1 MLKNYSK
8 YSLFKPIVLGLL
20 IGIAGVFLNII
31 PLGPELEENFGLGVL
46 FGLRGVRQAPADVV
60 IVSIDRE
67 SAKAFNLPEDPR
79 KWPRSVHTGLV
90 EKLYSGGAAVIAF
103 DVTFTEKKSSRED
116 NLFGEALKKTR
127 NTVLCEALKVENVAL
142 GEETGLPHGELNIT
156 KILTASPPLLQCAA
170 ASAPFPIPKVPN
182 KVTQYW
188 TFATA
193 AADKPTLPVVAFQIY
208 AMQEYDD
215 FINLLNKA
223 SPYEAGTIPANKNE
237 VLNSRGVENLMHNI
251 RHIFQADP
259 SIAEKMRKE
268 LRASISPFSDSKKY
282 QIIDS
287 LISIYA
293 DKSNSQ
299 YLNFYGPARTITTIP
314 YYKMLNTRG
323 KSSAIVQSPDIS
335 GKAVFVGL
343 SQLSPIDQKESF
355 YTVYSESGGVDLS
368 GIEIMATAFANLTE
382 DMPLRPINFRFY
394 LALIFSLGAVYGFIC
409 KKFTTPAS
417 FYSLIGITTA
427 YMIFSV
433 YEFKNGGIW
442 FPVITPVFL
451 GPTAALFSGL
461 LWNYLDVKRERQN
474 IRKALGFYLPD
485 SVADR
490 LAHDINDIH
499 SSHKIVF
506 GICLST
512 DAEQY
517 SSLAETMD
525 PKELGDFMNRYY
537 EIIFG
542 PVKQHRGTISD
553 VVGDAVLAVWIAPH
567 PEKMLK
573 HRACMAA
580 LDISEAIQKFNKES
594 ERFKLPTRI
603 GLHSGNIMIGN
614 IGAVDHYEYRPV
626 GDIVNTASRI
636 EGLNKYLSTKILVT
650 EEVISHLEGF
660 FTRKIGEFKLA
671 GKTKPVAIYE
681 LVCKLEDC
689 DERQMTAYKV
699 FADALGAFTRRLWD
713 EAIDGFQNTI
723 EILGEDGP
731 SNFYIK
737 LCKYDKEHEPGELWD
752 GVVRMEY
759 K

>member
-1 MLKNYSK
+1 
-8 YSLFKPIVLGLL
+8 LF
-20 IGIAGVFLNII
+20 A
-31 PLGPELEENFGLGVL
+31 
-46 FGLRGVRQAPADVV
+46 LRGVRQAPADVV

-67 SAKAFNLPEDPR
+67 SAEAFNLPDDPR
-79 KWPRSVHTGLV
+79 KWPRSIHKSLV
-90 EKLYSGGAAVIAF
+90 EKLHSGGAAVIAF
-103 DVTFTEKKSSRED
+103 DVMFAEQNSSRED
-116 NLFGEALKKTR
+116 NLFAEALKKTR
-127 NTVLCEALKVENVAL
+127 NTVLCESLRVENVAL
-142 GEETGLPHGELNIT
+142 GEDGSLPPGELKIT
-156 KILTASPPLLQCAA
+156 KVLTPLPALLQCAA

-208 AMQEYDD
+208 AMRVYDD
-215 FINLLNKA
+215 FVDLLNKA
-223 SPYEAGTIPANKNE
+223 SPYQAGKFPASSDE
-237 VLNSRGVENLMHNI
+237 VMNARGVENLMHNI
-251 RHIFQADP
+251 RRIFQDDP

-268 LRASISPFSDSKKY
+268 LRRSISPFSDTKKY
-282 QIIDS
+282 KMIDS
-287 LISIYA
+287 LINIYA
-293 DKSNSQ
+293 NNSNSQ

-314 YYKMLNTRG
+314 YYQMLNVQG
-323 KSSAIVQSPDIS
+323 KSSGTREPPDLR

-355 YTVYSESGGVDLS
+355 YTVYSQSRGVDIS
-368 GIEIMATAFANLTE
+368 GIEIVATAFANLTE
-382 DMPLRPINFRFY
+382 NLPVHPVNFRFY
-394 LALIFSLGAVYGFIC
+394 LALIFSLNAIYGFIC
-409 KKFTTPAS
+409 KKFTTGVS
-417 FYSLIGITTA
+417 FYSLIGIATV
-427 YMIFSV
+427 YLIFSV
-433 YEFKNGGIW
+433 YEFKNYGIW
-442 FPVITPVFL
+442 YPVITPVVF
-451 GPTAALFSGL
+451 GPILALFSGL

-485 SVADR
+485 SLADQ
-490 LAHDINDIH
+490 LADGINDIH

-517 SSLAETMD
+517 SSLAEIMD

-542 PVKQHRGTISD
+542 PVKQHSGIISD
-553 VVGDAVLAVWIAPH
+553 VVGDSVLAIWVAPH

-573 HRACMAA
+573 HEACMAA
-580 LDISEAIQKFNKES
+580 LDISEAMQRFNKGS
-594 ERFKLPTRI
+594 EQFKLPTRI
-603 GLHSGNIMIGN
+603 GLHSGNILLGN
-614 IGAVDHYEYRPV
+614 VGAIDHYEYRPV

-636 EGLNKYLSTKILVT
+636 EGLNKYLNTHILVS
-650 EEVISHLEGF
+650 EEVINHLEGF

-689 DERQMTAYKV
+689 DERQMMAHKI
-699 FADALGAFTRRLWD
+699 FADALQAFTRRSWD
-713 EAIDGFQNTI
+713 EAIDGFQKTI
-723 EILGEDGP
+723 EILGKDGP

>member
-1 MLKNYSK
+1 VIIN
-8 YSLFKPIVLGLL
+8 
-20 IGIAGVFLNII
+20 IA
-31 PLGPELEENFGLGVL
+31 PLGPELEENFGLDVL
-46 FGLRGVRQAPADVV
+46 FSLRGVRQAPADVV

-67 SAKAFNLPEDPR
+67 SAEAFNLPEDPR
-79 KWPRSVHTGLV
+79 KWPRSIHRNLV

-116 NLFGEALKKTR
+116 NLFAEALKKTR

-142 GEETGLPHGELNIT
+142 GEETGLPRGELNIT
-156 KILTASPPLLQCAA
+156 KVLTASPQLLQCAA

-188 TFATA
+188 TFSTA

-208 AMQEYDD
+208 AMQAYDD

-223 SPYEAGTIPANKNE
+223 SPYQARTIPANRNE
-237 VLNSRGVENLMHNI
+237 VLNSRGVENLIHSI
-251 RHIFQADP
+251 RYIFQADP
-259 SIAEKMRKE
+259 SIAEKMREE
-268 LRASISPFSDSKKY
+268 LRRSISPFSDTKKY

-299 YLNFYGPARTITTIP
+299 YLNFYGPARTIKTVP
-314 YYKMLNTRG
+314 YYKMLGAKG
-323 KSSAIVQSPDIS
+323 KSSATFQTPDVS

-382 DMPLRPINFRFY
+382 DVPVQPINFRFY
-394 LALIFSLGAVYGFIC
+394 LALVFSLGAVYGFIS
-409 KKFTTPAS
+409 KKFTTGVS
-417 FYSLIGITTA
+417 FYSLMAIATA
-427 YMIFSV
+427 YLIFSV
-433 YEFKNGGIW
+433 YEFKNHGIW
-442 FPVITPVFL
+442 YPVITPVFL
-451 GPTAALFSGL
+451 GPVAALFSGL
-461 LWNYLDVKRERQN
+461 LWNYYDVKRERQN

-485 SVADR
+485 SVADQ

-512 DAEQY
+512 DAAQY

-537 EIIFG
+537 KIIFE
-542 PVKQHRGTISD
+542 PIKQHSGIVSD
-553 VVGDAVLAVWIAPH
+553 VVGDSVMAVWIAPH

-573 HRACMAA
+573 HKACMAA
-580 LDISEAIQKFNKES
+580 LDISKAIQRFNEES
-594 ERFKLPTRI
+594 EKFKLPTRI

-626 GDIVNTASRI
+626 GDIVNTSSRI
-636 EGLNKYLSTKILVT
+636 EGLNKYLSTHVLVS
-650 EEVISHLEGF
+650 EEVISHLEEF
-660 FTRKIGEFKLA
+660 LTRKTGEFKLA

-681 LVCKLEDC
+681 LVCKVEDC

-699 FADALGAFTRRLWD
+699 FADSLDAFARRSWD
-713 EAIDGFQNTI
+713 EAIDGFQKTI

-731 SNFYIK
+731 SSFYIK
-737 LCKYDKEHEPGELWD
+737 LCKYDKEHEPGELWN
-752 GVVRMEY
+752 GVVHMDY